1 MILLPT
7 LIRKATRLD
16 DLPYQVVPGLANARG
31 HDMDVEEVAARV
43 IYLTDGDKSGSDYL
57 SDLRATNVPES
68 RLKSLPPGTSVEDLL
83 DRDFLISVINSLLP
97 EGAPR
102 PTARTFRAAWTAG
115 RSITKWAKDKDVATW
130 ERSRSPTRSST
141 QTPPSNSPRELP
153 RLCAISTSN
162 SWQHSRRGN
171 AAPRSPTP

>member
-7 LIRKATRLD
+7 LIRKATGLD
-16 DLPYQVVPGLANARG
+16 DLPYQLAPGLANARG

-43 IYLTDGDKSGSDYL
+43 IYLIDGDKPGSDYL
-57 SDLRATNVPES
+57 SDLRASNVPES

-102 PTARTFRAAWTAG
+102 PTPRTFRATWTAVK
-115 RSITKWAKDKDVATW
+115 SITKWLRT
-130 ERSRSPTRSST
+130 RGSP
-141 QTPPSNSPRELP
+141 
-153 RLCAISTSN
+153 
-162 SWQHSRRGN
+162 
-171 AAPRSPTP
+171 